1 VLPQDQ
7 HTRVGDQMRAQ
18 STAVL
23 YTPAFRFRSGGR
35 PAHPCWSSRSGGSV
49 CPTRVGW
56 RSGACAATGPAHP
69 CWRSDACPGAF
80 RFRSGGRPA
89 HPCGRPGA
97 CRAAFRR
104 EVAQHIRVGGQV
116 RAEVPA
122 GQEVAQHARV
132 GQCLPR
138 CHQVRLLPSTP
149 VLEVRCMPRRQ
160 PQLRARRQQ
169 RLTAE
174 VRRPL
179 AVGHQALALTRVPR
193 CRNLEV
199 DQRVVIISTT
209 FQFARAPRGRY
220 NKLPHPFQLGQT
232 VANRL

>member
-1 VLPQDQ
+1 MRAQLPSGSGLEVAQHTRVGARDQGGAFAQPAWVGGQVHVLPQDQ
-7 HTRVGDQMRAQ
+7 RTLVGNRMRAQ
-18 STAVL
+18 VPS
-23 YTPAFRFRSGGR
+23 
-35 PAHPCWSSRSGGSV
+35 
-49 CPTRVGW
+49 
-56 RSGACAATGPAHP
+56 
-69 CWRSDACPGAF
+69 
-80 RFRSGGRPA
+80 

-138 CHQVRLLPSTP
+138 CPQDRWLPSTP

-209 FQFARAPRGRY
+209 FQFARAPRGHY

-232 VANRL
+232 VANRP